1 MKKRFFAVS
10 LSLIF
15 ALAVI
20 VFPFSASNV
29 EAKGVSGTIKINN
42 ETYKYIEESFGKN
55 RGITFNPGNHTYT
68 ISPNPHNNPK
78 YNKKQVQFYA
88 EIANGVKAQVERSGW
103 KSSFTGIQALGETYT
118 LSPR

>member
-1 MKKRFFAVS
+1 MKKRFSAVS

-42 ETYKYIEESFGKN
+42 ETYKYIEESFGKT
-55 RGITFNPGNHTYT
+55 GALHSIQVITRIQYLQIHTIILNIIKT
-68 ISPNPHNNPK
+68 
-78 YNKKQVQFYA
+78 
-88 EIANGVKAQVERSGW
+88 
-103 KSSFTGIQALGETYT
+103 SSVLC
-118 LSPR
+118 RDCKWR